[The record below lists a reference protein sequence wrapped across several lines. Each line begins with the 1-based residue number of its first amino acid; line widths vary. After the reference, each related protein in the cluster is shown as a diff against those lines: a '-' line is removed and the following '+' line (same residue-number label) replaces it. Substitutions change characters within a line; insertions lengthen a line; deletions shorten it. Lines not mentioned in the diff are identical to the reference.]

1 MRLDKIYDSVF
12 PQFAFWLRLTF
23 NNQLTEQKHSN
34 RAAEIIAKSSEEA
47 SPSPLPGN
55 FWGYGSQPLTQ
66 SLTAVYLHRMVCKPS
81 TNYGLS
87 LLYINRVRDAEFPLA
102 WYKIC
107 LRVINDNVILWAFPQ
122 NCFLNELKITQSTNC
137 YRFYFYC
144 FCWVSLCLKHF
155 SFNHS
160 FIFFYGVHAIPNFCG
175 SFQSLGSFAVH
186 FRIICGS
193 GSFKVLYNTFID
205 SKSNLELWIC
215 IFLAH
220 FDF

>member
-87 LLYINRVRDAEFPLA
+87 LLYINRVLDAEFPLT
-102 WYKIC
+102 WCKIC
-107 LRVINDNVILWAFPQ
+107 LRVIKDNVILWAFPQ
-122 NCFLNELKITQSTNC
+122 NCFLKELKITRSTNC

-144 FCWVSLCLKHF
+144 FCCCCQSFFHCHF
-155 SFNHS
+155 LLWSPRHS
-160 FIFFYGVHAIPNFCG
+160 
-175 SFQSLGSFAVH
+175 
-186 FRIICGS
+186 
-193 GSFKVLYNTFID
+193 
-205 SKSNLELWIC
+205 
-215 IFLAH
+215 
-220 FDF
+220 

>member
-1 MRLDKIYDSVF
+1 
-12 PQFAFWLRLTF
+12 LTF

-102 WYKIC
+102 WCKIC

-144 FCWVSLCLKHF
+144 FCCCCLYAWSTFLSIILSF
-155 SFNHS
+155 SFMES
-160 FIFFYGVHAIPNFCG
+160 TPFLIFAD
-175 SFQSLGSFAVH
+175 H
-186 FRIICGS
+186 FRAWDHLQYILE
-193 GSFKVLYNTFID
+193 SFVDQDHSRSCTIPLLTRNQT
-205 SKSNLELWIC
+205 
-215 IFLAH
+215 
-220 FDF
+220 